1 MTTRTNPQSF
11 YSSAHNND
19 DQLFANEQIQR
30 YDADTIKNRYG
41 DNWRNYA
48 SNVREIKQ
56 ADGSIVRGEYIQY
69 IIDDPNL
76 LKEIKPSIDST
87 SSTTGSDDEQ
97 QSLKN
102 KFAQIKAKF
111 EQKSSIN
118 IMASPSSSSLASSN
132 TTTTTRQN
140 SDQQT
145 NDLYTRNRRGSTDL
159 STINRNNI
167 EIPIAS
173 RISSNAS
180 QNTLNSQHL
189 QPTLNSSIRRLNS
202 ADDADEEVQRIH
214 RQGEEYRHHH
224 ETLTPI
230 SSIHETKQQINSQ
243 YEIIDENGNPISID
257 GVDDLIKM
265 SGVTAREVP
274 QADGTF
280 IREYVIDD
288 PEVLSK
294 IRSQQSPTSSQQ
306 QIPRQNIPPPPPPP
320 RIPLKQQSM
329 LFHHQGSSIHDHQP
343 SMNIEQIRILEPQ
356 RRYEYIT
363 ASGKRIEF
371 MITNLGP
378 DNQTINDSDIRELSN
393 AIHTRLIP
401 PSSAPLV
408 SNTTQQP
415 FTLPKQWHPAV
426 DLTHREGSIRQRTGS
441 DNQPMPNNYNMN
453 FQHVQPMQMD
463 LTRSA
468 SYGALNQGAYQQQF
482 APVFTEPI
490 IDWSALRQQDPHG
503 QIDPQLIQQFIAQ
516 KHQSGSFQ
524 TSAQFLPE
532 QKQQQLQQQQLQQ
545 QQLQQQ
551 QLQQQQL
558 QQQQLQQQQL
568 QQQQLQQQQ
577 LQPQQMTRSIHSPST
592 YNAPLYYQQQMSYP
606 YQGQQ
611 QHGVRIINNTNN
623 DMNYNQQQQQQQ
635 QQQPTMFAYDHTR
648 I

>member
-1 MTTRTNPQSF
+1 MITRTNPQSF
-11 YSSAHNND
+11 YSSEHNND
-19 DQLFANEQIQR
+19 EQLFANEQIQR

-56 ADGSIVRGEYIQY
+56 ADGSIVREY

-76 LKEIKPSIDST
+76 LQEIKPSLNPT
-87 SSTTGSDDEQ
+87 STTGSDGEQ
-97 QSLKN
+97 QLSKN

-111 EQKSSIN
+111 EGKSSTT
-118 IMASPSSSSLASSN
+118 IMASPSSSSSLASSN
-132 TTTTTRQN
+132 TTTTRQI
-140 SDQQT
+140 SDQQA
-145 NDLYTRNRRGSTDL
+145 NDFYIRNRQVSNDS
-159 STINRNNI
+159 STINRTNI
-167 EIPIAS
+167 EFPIGS

-180 QNTLNSQHL
+180 QNTTNSQHSHS
-189 QPTLNSSIRRLNS
+189 TSNSSVRRLNS
-202 ADDADEEVQRIH
+202 VDDADEEVQRIH
-214 RQGEEYRHHH
+214 RQGQEYRHHQ

-230 SSIHETKQQINSQ
+230 SSIPEIKQQMNPQ
-243 YEIIDENGNPISID
+243 YEIIDEDGNPISID
-257 GVDDLIKM
+257 GVGDLIKM
-265 SGVTAREVP
+265 SGVTAREVQQP
-274 QADGTF
+274 DGTF
-280 IREYVIDD
+280 VREYVIDD

-294 IRSQQSPTSSQQ
+294 IRSQQSPMISQQ
-306 QIPRQNIPPPPPPP
+306 QISRENIPPPPPPP
-320 RIPLKQQSM
+320 PPRMPVKQQPM
-329 LFHHQGSSIHDHQP
+329 VFHHQGSSIHDQQP
-343 SMNIEQIRILEPQ
+343 SINIEHIRVLEPQ
-356 RRYEYIT
+356 RRYQYIT

-401 PSSAPLV
+401 PSSAPLI

-426 DLTHREGSIRQRTGS
+426 DLTHREGQLRQRTGS
-441 DNQPMPNNYNMN
+441 DSQPMPNNYNMN

-463 LTRSA
+463 LPRST
-468 SYGALNQGAYQQQF
+468 SYGAVDQGAYQQQF
-482 APVFTEPI
+482 APIFTEPI

-516 KHQSGSFQ
+516 KHQNEGFQ

-532 QKQQQLQQQQLQQ
+532 QRQQQQQQ
-545 QQLQQQ
+545 RQQPLHQQ
-551 QLQQQQL
+551 
-558 QQQQLQQQQL
+558 
-568 QQQQLQQQQ
+568 
-577 LQPQQMTRSIHSPST
+577 PMTRSMQSPST
-592 YNAPLYYQQQMSYP
+592 YNAPPYYQQQVSYPYQGQQQQVSYP

-623 DMNYNQQQQQQQ
+623 DINYNQQQQQQQ
-635 QQQPTMFAYDHTR
+635 QPTMVAYDHTR